1 MGVSCLLT
9 LTTFQFYLY
18 PILSGNFKTLYGLT
32 TTPIDLPT
40 SAKAFIDTIIFS
52 FLATMLL
59 ISIVRTIRTNPGNIP
74 EDKEWDMQTDSMA
87 ESNPSSSEDDNGEV
101 GFSSD
106 NSKRSEA
113 PKAPT
118 QGIE

>member
-1 MGVSCLLT
+1 
-9 LTTFQFYLY
+9 
-18 PILSGNFKTLYGLT
+18 
-32 TTPIDLPT
+32 
-40 SAKAFIDTIIFS
+40 
-52 FLATMLL
+52 MLF

-106 NSKRSEA
+106 NSKRNEA
-113 PKAPT
+113 PKVPI
-118 QGIE
+118 QGIEYFYPFSSCSRPLTNDAIEEDAEEPKEA